1 MGFCLRTFQAELRMH
16 FIKRSAFYACF
27 TTEIIQKQ
35 LFASGSVIMLNIHL
49 DFVSVNIHQ

>member
-35 LFASGSVIMLNIHL
+35 LFASGSIMLNIHL